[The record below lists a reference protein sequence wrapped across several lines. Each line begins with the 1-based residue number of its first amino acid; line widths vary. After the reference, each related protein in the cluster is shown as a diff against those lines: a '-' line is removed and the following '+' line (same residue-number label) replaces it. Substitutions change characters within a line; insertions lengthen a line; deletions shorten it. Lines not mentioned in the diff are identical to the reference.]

1 MILTRLELT
10 ISKKVKD
17 FLTPQSEASNPTD
30 PNSDSKPIDQRALL
44 DKIANFFKDKTMLL
58 VLDNAETPSKKDP
71 KNFAEII

>member
-1 MILTRLELT
+1 MILTRFELI

-17 FLTPQSEASNPTD
+17 FISTDNTPSQDLREGKS
-30 PNSDSKPIDQRALL
+30 IDQKALL
-44 DKIANFFKDKTMLL
+44 EKISCFFKDKHILM